1 METFKST
8 EFIDGLVSF
17 SVVCSLSLL
26 KPGLVCAT
34 WCIQWVVVVPI
45 TLLYVT
51 PLKHRE
57 IRTPRKKK
65 TRDIYSN
72 TIMHFRSK
80 AVSTSMFVPVLISL
94 NSDERLYSS
103 LSLFFDSAFMGWSI
117 ILVVQQK
124 KTNGIDDIYKFVL
137 SVKKSALS
145 IRGQRWRRRLVF
157 IDTRQQRE
165 IYNNKRTRL
174 IKTSKINST
183 TTTKHS
189 LSFSAQ
195 SSTLK
200 PFFFY
205 LLLLTTK

>member
-57 IRTPRKKK
+57 IRTPRKK

-124 KTNGIDDIYKFVL
+124 K
-137 SVKKSALS
+137 
-145 IRGQRWRRRLVF
+145 RM
-157 IDTRQQRE
+157 E
-165 IYNNKRTRL
+165 
-174 IKTSKINST
+174 ST
-183 TTTKHS
+183 TFIS
-189 LSFSAQ
+189 LCCR
-195 SSTLK
+195 
-200 PFFFY
+200 
-205 LLLLTTK
+205 

>member
-57 IRTPRKKK
+57 IRTPRKKNERYLQQHYNAFQK
-65 TRDIYSN
+65 QGRIYVNVRPSLDKPKQRR
-72 TIMHFRSK
+72 TVIF
-80 AVSTSMFVPVLISL
+80 VSLA
-94 NSDERLYSS
+94 
-103 LSLFFDSAFMGWSI
+103 FFDSAFMGWSI

-145 IRGQRWRRRLVF
+145 IRGYRGGGGDQF
-157 IDTRQQRE
+157 
-165 IYNNKRTRL
+165 
-174 IKTSKINST
+174 
-183 TTTKHS
+183 
-189 LSFSAQ
+189 
-195 SSTLK
+195 SSTLDNRER
-200 PFFFY
+200 Y
-205 LLLLTTK
+205 ITINGRG